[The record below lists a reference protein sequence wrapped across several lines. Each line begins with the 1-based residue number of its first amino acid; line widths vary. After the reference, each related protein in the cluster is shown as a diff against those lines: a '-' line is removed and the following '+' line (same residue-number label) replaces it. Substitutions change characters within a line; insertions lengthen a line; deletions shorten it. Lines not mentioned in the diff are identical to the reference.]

1 MITGD
6 KQETAINIAISCKL
20 IRHPDSLLICNA
32 DSPEAAARRIDELS
46 AQIRK
51 MRGEPE
57 RAQVSHAGPPR
68 KRGFFARFAHLN
80 PFEDEEANPKH
91 QQNLHLTIAKVG
103 AEFAPF
109 LLHKSRPF
117 LTCSHCNMWCSCASA
132 SSVHQDPLLVRA
144 NSWHRFLP
152 VLLQK
157 AMTHAYGACGSD
169 RICTAWLMSP
179 HIQVAA
185 CACKLALC

>member
-1 MITGD
+1 MWVITGD

-32 DSPEAAARRIDELS
+32 DSPESAARRIDELS

-57 RAQVSHAGPPR
+57 RAQVSHVGPPR

-103 AEFAPF
+103 
-109 LLHKSRPF
+109 KS
-117 LTCSHCNMWCSCASA
+117 CCA
-132 SSVHQDPLLVRA
+132 HLQLELC
-144 NSWHRFLP
+144 WH
-152 VLLQK
+152 
-157 AMTHAYGACGSD
+157 S
-169 RICTAWLMSP
+169 
-179 HIQVAA
+179 AA
-185 CACKLALC
+185 CCALSKQNHMCAASVVQSSYNHATKLLAKNLLP

>member
-32 DSPEAAARRIDELS
+32 ESPEAAAQRIADLT

-57 RAQVSHAGPPR
+57 KAQLAQHPAPR
-68 KRGFFARFAHLN
+68 KKGFFARFAHLN

-91 QQNLHLTIAKVG
+91 QQNLHLTVAKVG
-103 AEFAPF
+103 ESPCCCCKAADVFQGSGTKVA
-109 LLHKSRPF
+109 LMCALHTLHLSLQ
-117 LTCSHCNMWCSCASA
+117 LT
-132 SSVHQDPLLVRA
+132 
-144 NSWHRFLP
+144 
-152 VLLQK
+152 
-157 AMTHAYGACGSD
+157 
-169 RICTAWLMSP
+169 
-179 HIQVAA
+179 
-185 CACKLALC
+185 